1 MERDTVP
8 RETLDRGRLRFG
20 QVDVKAFLNESSQ
33 ILDVAPV
40 EPVDG
45 VALVAQ
51 SDRLELRD
59 AGIVRLE
66 GLLR

>member
-1 MERDTVP
+1 
-8 RETLDRGRLRFG
+8 
-20 QVDVKAFLNESSQ
+20 VDVKAFLNKRSQ
-33 ILDVAPV
+33 ILDVTPV
-40 EPVDG
+40 QAIDG

-51 SDRLELRD
+51 SDSLELGD